1 MYQHILCPTA
11 GEVPGYKE
19 SMTISGL
26 EKKNIS
32 EGSEQMIAGS
42 GRQAAGRWMEQ
53 NKVVIVIS
61 TGIVGAEESSWA
73 SVGVRWPA

>member
-19 SMTISGL
+19 SKTISGL
-26 EKKNIS
+26 EKKNLS
-32 EGSEQMIAGS
+32 KGLKQMIAGG
-42 GRQAAGRWMEQ
+42 GRRAAGRWMEQ

-61 TGIVGAEESSWA
+61 SGIVGAEESRWA